1 MWSVALCGRCKATP
15 VNEREDNMNSVF
27 LFSVN
32 ADTPPIQ
39 TINPGEEVFLVVCR
53 AFADVKDISAIPT
66 LFTLAC
72 GGYPLAHLA
81 GPIGIKGAEP
91 GGGIDFEH
99 ATYTVLYT

>member
-1 MWSVALCGRCKATP
+1 MSSVALCGRCKATP
-15 VNEREDNMNSVF
+15 VNEREDKLNSVF

-32 ADTPPIQ
+32 PGTPPIQ
-39 TINPGEEVFLVVCR
+39 TINPGKEVFLVVR
-53 AFADVKDISAIPT
+53 GAFADVKDISAIPT
-66 LFTLAC
+66 PFTSAC
-72 GGYPLAHLA
+72 GGYLLAHVA

>member
-1 MWSVALCGRCKATP
+1 MRSLQSCVRQRKRRQHEFC
-15 VNEREDNMNSVF
+15 F

-32 ADTPPIQ
+32 PDTPPIQ
-39 TINPGEEVFLVVCR
+39 TINPGEEVFLVVCG

-66 LFTLAC
+66 PFTPAR
-72 GGYPLAHLA
+72 GGYPLAHVA

-91 GGGIDFEH
+91 GGEIDFEH